1 MNRYLLIDDD
11 DIIHF
16 IHRKVITA
24 TDPEA
29 EVTAVFSVEEGL
41 AHLVAS
47 APDVLPDVI
56 FVDISMPILSGFDLL
71 DTLQQDHPEL
81 HQTLLEGSRLFLL
94 TSSVN
99 PRDMERA
106 GGYPLISKVLAKPL
120 SPDALKMLDLLP
132 NEEQARL

>member
-24 TDPEA
+24 ADTTA
-29 EVTAVFSVEEGL
+29 EVTTVFSVEEGL
-41 AHLVAS
+41 AHLLAN
-47 APDVLPDVI
+47 APDALPDVI

-71 DTLQQDHPEL
+71 DTLQQGHPEL

-94 TSSVN
+94 ASSVN

-106 GGYPLISKVLAKPL
+106 GAYPLISKVLAKPL
-120 SPDALKMLDLLP
+120 SPDALKTLALKCAS
-132 NEEQARL
+132 QGAGI

>member
-24 TDPEA
+24 ADPEA

-47 APDVLPDVI
+47 APDALPDVI

-71 DTLQQDHPEL
+71 DTLQQNHPEL
-81 HQTLLEGSRLFLL
+81 YQTLLEGSRLFLL

-106 GGYPLISKVLAKPL
+106 DAYPLISKVLAKPL
-120 SPDALKMLDLLP
+120 SPDALKSLDLLP